1 MSAFDILVLTFVLLA
16 VVLIM
21 AGDPAE
27 TKM

>member
-1 MSAFDILVLTFVLLA
+1 MSAFDILVLVFVLLTG
-16 VVLIM
+16 VLIV